1 MFKVMFIIL
10 YCLLFSTV
18 YSSTENKTTNEKP
31 DKTSEKPG
39 RLYEFQ
45 SNIDYVY
52 HYSTDIHMD
61 HKIWAGSEESH
72 IKRHSDAAF
81 HLYAR
86 VNLTS
91 VWRSADGEQHL
102 LKLELKEAR
111 FVNRTNSHSMIDCLA
126 LSTLTHYPAMFI
138 WNQGI
143 ISLSYFNENDNL
155 AAINLKKGIISLFQY
170 KQDNASETDTL
181 GTCKT
186 EYRMYEKSLV
196 KDKSEC
202 SNIKYNDEYSSAKQ
216 VLNYSID
223 FQSTCVYTFDNSTL
237 KSSSC
242 SDIALPR
249 LIVPEVA
256 GFRIMSRLSV
266 DLMEKVDND
275 KHQKYLN
282 SDAALKS
289 VLSITADQYHPLE
302 TEKQLH
308 PCDEYCEKFE
318 EFIRDY
324 NKKLAR
330 SVIGD
335 RSASDVFLHL
345 IALVKRQSETTLT
358 KVLDKASNS
367 IKFTLI
373 EAFVSAQT
381 PASLN
386 AVLKYLDNSM
396 NAKNKV
402 ELIEIFLMAS
412 TFAPRPSD
420 LLLDKI
426 LERLPKFTTID
437 AQLEQSTYL
446 ALGAITHRLF
456 DLNKTSSAIEK
467 YTTLLHNTKKKALVY
482 LSLYNAK
489 LDLYQSILIDEIRRC
504 NDTNLCW
511 LALNA
516 LTQYDPERF
525 STEIIT
531 ILRSIYHEQKGRVK
545 TNLQIRQ
552 LCGQLLLRTDISI
565 GDLMNLIL
573 SALDKTN
580 HQLGVYMWRLISTM
594 AENDELFFRKI
605 KFIYNNGL
613 IDLTY
618 DRIAYKG
625 QSDYYR
631 RQFLQTFGFG
641 VYYTI
646 SQLMS
651 RHGALR
657 ESDFDLHIQQYNKK
671 DRFNLLSLGVSASGL
686 EAYVSDDGKTS
697 DTPDEDL
704 QAELRITLLNMQ
716 LRPVVLF
723 SGVTGLMSAVWSAPS
738 ELTSAFKSNIMIHDL
753 SRYIHLHNGLVV
765 HYEAQSAASLDL
777 SGMASV
783 SLWNKNSHS
792 VIRVSSGFS
801 VRSHVDILNDF
812 VVMGI
817 NATTSTN
824 IIVDYTTDVDYA
836 DTPIN
841 VCMQMSIQPTEIY
854 DNVDS
859 FYSLKRTKALR
870 WFGSRIRRLLGH
882 DYTFTQKNNA
892 MCRQLHVL

>member
-1 MFKVMFIIL
+1 
-10 YCLLFSTV
+10 
-18 YSSTENKTTNEKP
+18 
-31 DKTSEKPG
+31 
-39 RLYEFQ
+39 
-45 SNIDYVY
+45 
-52 HYSTDIHMD
+52 
-61 HKIWAGSEESH
+61 
-72 IKRHSDAAF
+72 
-81 HLYAR
+81 
-86 VNLTS
+86 
-91 VWRSADGEQHL
+91 
-102 LKLELKEAR
+102 
-111 FVNRTNSHSMIDCLA
+111 
-126 LSTLTHYPAMFI
+126 
-138 WNQGI
+138 
-143 ISLSYFNENDNL
+143 
-155 AAINLKKGIISLFQY
+155 
-170 KQDNASETDTL
+170 
-181 GTCKT
+181 
-186 EYRMYEKSLV
+186 
-196 KDKSEC
+196 
-202 SNIKYNDEYSSAKQ
+202 
-216 VLNYSID
+216 
-223 FQSTCVYTFDNSTL
+223 
-237 KSSSC
+237 
-242 SDIALPR
+242 IALPR

-289 VLSITADQYHPLE
+289 ILSITADQYHPLE

-358 KVLDKASNS
+358 KVLDKALNS

-482 LSLYNAK
+482 LSIYNAK
-489 LDLYQSILIDEIRRC
+489 LDLYQSILIDEIHRC

-516 LTQYDPERF
+516 LTQYDPEQF

-594 AENDELFFRKI
+594 AENDELF
-605 KFIYNNGL
+605 L
-613 IDLTY
+613 
-618 DRIAYKG
+618 
-625 QSDYYR
+625 
-631 RQFLQTFGFG
+631 
-641 VYYTI
+641 
-646 SQLMS
+646 
-651 RHGALR
+651 
-657 ESDFDLHIQQYNKK
+657 
-671 DRFNLLSLGVSASGL
+671 
-686 EAYVSDDGKTS
+686 
-697 DTPDEDL
+697 
-704 QAELRITLLNMQ
+704 
-716 LRPVVLF
+716 
-723 SGVTGLMSAVWSAPS
+723 
-738 ELTSAFKSNIMIHDL
+738 
-753 SRYIHLHNGLVV
+753 
-765 HYEAQSAASLDL
+765 
-777 SGMASV
+777 
-783 SLWNKNSHS
+783 
-792 VIRVSSGFS
+792 
-801 VRSHVDILNDF
+801 
-812 VVMGI
+812 
-817 NATTSTN
+817 
-824 IIVDYTTDVDYA
+824 
-836 DTPIN
+836 
-841 VCMQMSIQPTEIY
+841 
-854 DNVDS
+854 
-859 FYSLKRTKALR
+859 
-870 WFGSRIRRLLGH
+870 
-882 DYTFTQKNNA
+882 
-892 MCRQLHVL
+892 

>member
-18 YSSTENKTTNEKP
+18 YSSTENKTTNEKS

-39 RLYEFQ
+39 KLYEFQ

-86 VNLTS
+86 LNLTS

-126 LSTLTHYPAMFI
+126 LSTLTRYPAMFI

-289 VLSITADQYHPLE
+289 ILSITADQYHPLE

-358 KVLDKASNS
+358 KVLDKALNS

-437 AQLEQSTYL
+437 VQLEQSTYL

-516 LTQYDPERF
+516 LTQYDPEQF
-525 STEIIT
+525 STEIIS